1 MYPLAQVP
9 TPPPSLLWT
18 TLIPFTIMAFVLY
31 LFILRPQRLKERHR
45 QEMLANMKKNDRV
58 VTVGGLHGVV
68 VSVKEKEVVLQVDE
82 VKDVKVR
89 VEKDSIVSIETEEG
103 KKGGH
108 KHD

>member
-9 TPPPSLLWT
+9 VQPPSLLWT
-18 TLIPFTIMAFVLY
+18 TLFPFTIMALILY
-31 LFILRPQRLKERHR
+31 LFILRPQRLKERQRH
-45 QEMLANMKKNDRV
+45 EMLANIKKNDRV
-58 VTVGGLHGVV
+58 ITVGGLHGVV

-89 VEKDSIVSIETEEG
+89 VEKDSIVSVETEEG

-108 KHD
+108 KPD